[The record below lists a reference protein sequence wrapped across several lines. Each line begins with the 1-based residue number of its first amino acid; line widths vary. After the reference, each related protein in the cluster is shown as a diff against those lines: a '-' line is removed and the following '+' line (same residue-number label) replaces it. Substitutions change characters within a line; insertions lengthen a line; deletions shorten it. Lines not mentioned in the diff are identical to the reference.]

1 MDGRSEGLIPLAATV
16 PVPPPPPPPPPL
28 AIAEEAPPA
37 GSAGDVSLLA
47 AGEDAGEEEEA
58 LSLRKMRAFGSP
70 GGALVPVAV
79 SESTPKL
86 FVTQY
91 KKPSN

>member
-28 AIAEEAPPA
+28 ATAEEIPPA

-47 AGEDAGEEEEA
+47 AGEDAGEEEA

-70 GGALVPVAV
+70 GGALSAV
-79 SESTPKL
+79 G
-86 FVTQY
+86 V
-91 KKPSN
+91 